1 MRFKEIDECAAR
13 QFFAMLKDAP
23 SIRELQE
30 QYPGM
35 DNVMHV
41 LTAQLATYFVAP
53 FLEGRMSCE
62 DLAEAF
68 RRYLYTAFAFGV
80 VMRDNDR
87 ATSYV
92 LNFYNRDK
100 KNRGND

>member
-1 MRFKEIDECAAR
+1 MRFKEIDEYAAR

-41 LTAQLATYFVAP
+41 LSAQLATYFVTP

-80 VMRDNDR
+80 IMRDNDG

-92 LNFYNRDK
+92 LEFYNRGRQN
-100 KNRGND
+100 NRD